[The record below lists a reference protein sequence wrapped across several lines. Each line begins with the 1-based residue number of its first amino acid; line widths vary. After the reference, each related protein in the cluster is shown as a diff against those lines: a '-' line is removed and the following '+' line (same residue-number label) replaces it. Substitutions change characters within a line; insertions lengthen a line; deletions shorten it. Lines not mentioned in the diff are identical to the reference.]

1 MGEISSILPQ
11 LKEHNVRLIGVGLE
25 AIGVEEFIEG
35 KYFDGELFVDMK
47 KQSYKKMGFKRLGLM
62 GLPGAIFSKKS
73 REAAAK
79 AKSLNLGGNM
89 TVGDGYQN
97 GGCLGRG
104 ATQPCTPTSRRRL
117 LTTRRIQIF
126 WRPWGSKQL

>member
-1 MGEISSILPQ
+1 MIINHSISI
-11 LKEHNVRLIGVGLE
+11 HFRLIGVGLE

-73 REAAAK
+73 RDAAAK
-79 AKSLNLGGNM
+79 VQDVAYLRQYL
-89 TVGDGYQN
+89 
-97 GGCLGRG
+97 
-104 ATQPCTPTSRRRL
+104 TQ
-117 LTTRRIQIF
+117 
-126 WRPWGSKQL
+126 